1 VRQAL
6 AGLTTRGRCFLAAG
20 AAAALTAI
28 LLGEHDLLRVA
39 VLVLVLP
46 LASAAMVYRTRYRLA
61 SSRRMEPAR
70 VAAGEEAR
78 ALLRLENVSR
88 LPTGVLLIED
98 RIPYILGTRPRFILD
113 RVESHG
119 IRQVAYGIRSQHRGR
134 YTVGP
139 LTIRLR
145 DPFGMCELVRS
156 FTAVD
161 SFVVTPVIEPLP
173 SLPLSGDWVGTG
185 ESRSRSIA
193 SAGDDDVV
201 TREYRR
207 GDDLRRVHWRAT
219 AHYGEL
225 MVRREEQPWGNRAV
239 LLVDTRRG
247 AHRGDGPTSSFET
260 AVSAAASIAIFL
272 GRAGFRIDVITDTG
286 QRLTDTDDGR
296 INTHEEIV
304 LDAFAELEESGN
316 RTIRTASNALR
327 EAGDGL
333 TVAVLGA
340 LTVEEASE
348 LARARHG
355 AGSAVAVIMDLDT
368 WRPGHTRHPAADR
381 HGANGDRPAANGAA
395 GGAVPAPAGL
405 PGSVDPP
412 IEVLRAAGWR
422 VVALGSGQKLSSV
435 WPLVAHSPFHGRL
448 ETAGPGR

>member
-1 VRQAL
+1 
-6 AGLTTRGRCFLAAG
+6 
-20 AAAALTAI
+20 
-28 LLGEHDLLRVA
+28 
-39 VLVLVLP
+39 
-46 LASAAMVYRTRYRLA
+46 
-61 SSRRMEPAR
+61 
-70 VAAGEEAR
+70 
-78 ALLRLENVSR
+78 
-88 LPTGVLLIED
+88 LLIED

-161 SFVVTPVIEPLP
+161 NFVVTPVIEPLP

-239 LLVDTRRG
+239 VLVDTRRG
-247 AHRGDGPTSSFET
+247 AHRGDDPTSSFET

-296 INTHEEIV
+296 VNTHEEIV

-316 RTIRTASNALR
+316 RTIRTASAALR

-340 LTVEEASE
+340 LTVDEASD

-355 AGSAVAVIMDLDT
+355 AGSAVAVVMDLDT
-368 WRPGHTRHPAADR
+368 WRPGHSRRPAGERHHPGGSR
-381 HGANGDRPAANGAA
+381 HQANGDQPVDRAAAA
-395 GGAVPAPAGL
+395 GTVPAPSAG
-405 PGSVDPP
+405 PSTGPVDGP

-435 WPLVAHSPFHGRL
+435 WPLVANSPLHGRL
-448 ETAGPGR
+448 ETTGPSR

>member
-1 VRQAL
+1 MRQAL

-20 AAAALTAI
+20 AAAALSA
-28 LLGEHDLLRVA
+28 LVLGQHDLLRVA

-46 LASAAMVYRTRYRLA
+46 LASALLVYRTRYRLA

-70 VAAGEEAR
+70 VCAGDEAR

-88 LPTGVLLIED
+88 VPTGVLLLED
-98 RIPYILGTRPRFILD
+98 RIPYVLGTRPRFILD

-119 IRQVAYGIRSQHRGR
+119 VRQVAYGIRSQQRGR

-161 SFVVTPVIEPLP
+161 SFVVTPVIESLP
-173 SLPLSGDWVGTG
+173 SLPLAGDWVGTG

-239 LLVDTRRG
+239 LLLDTRRT
-247 AHRGDGPTSSFET
+247 AHRGDGPTSSFEA
-260 AVSAAASIAIFL
+260 AVSAAGSIGVFL
-272 GRAGFRIDVITDTG
+272 GRAGYRIDLITDSG
-286 QRLTDTDDGR
+286 VRLTDSGDGR
-296 INTHEEIV
+296 SGSHEEV
-304 LDAFAELEESGN
+304 LLDALAEIEDSTN
-316 RTIRTASNALR
+316 STIRSAAGALR

-333 TVAVLGA
+333 TVAVLGG
-340 LTVEEASE
+340 LGVDEATD
-348 LARARHG
+348 LVRARHG
-355 AGSAVAVIMDLDT
+355 AGSAVAVVMDLES
-368 WRPGHTRHPAADR
+368 WRPSGGRTRP
-381 HGANGDRPAANGAA
+381 NGNGPTAAANGSD
-395 GGAVPAPAGL
+395 GSGAVE
-405 PGSVDPP
+405 
-412 IEVLRAAGWR
+412 ILRAAGWR
-422 VVALGSGQKLSSV
+422 VVMLGSGQRLSSV
-435 WPLVAHSPFHGRL
+435 WPLVANSPLHGRL
-448 ETAGPGR
+448 AGAGDLR

>member
-1 VRQAL
+1 MRQAL

-20 AAAALTAI
+20 GAAAASALV
-28 LLGEHDLLRVA
+28 LGQHDLLRVA

-46 LASAAMVYRTRYRLA
+46 LASVLIVYRTRYRLA

-70 VAAGEEAR
+70 VAAGDEAR

-88 LPTGVLLIED
+88 LPTGVLLLED
-98 RIPYILGTRPRFILD
+98 RIPYVLGTRPRFILD

-119 IRQVAYGIRSQHRGR
+119 VRQVAYGVRSQQRGR
-134 YTVGP
+134 FTVGP

-156 FTAVD
+156 FNAVD

-239 LLVDTRRG
+239 LLLDTRRS
-247 AHRGDGPTSSFET
+247 AHRGDGPTSSFEA
-260 AVSAAASIAIFL
+260 AVSAAGSIGVFL
-272 GRAGFRIDVITDTG
+272 GRAGYRVDLITDTG
-286 QRLTDTDDGR
+286 TRLTDTGDGR
-296 INTHEEIV
+296 TSTQEEV
-304 LDAFAELEESGN
+304 LLDALAEIEESGN
-316 RTIRTASNALR
+316 KLIRTAAASLR

-333 TVAVLGA
+333 TVAVLGGLA
-340 LTVEEASE
+340 VDEAAD
-348 LARARHG
+348 LVRARHG
-355 AGSAVAVIMDLDT
+355 SGSAVAVIMDLDS
-368 WRPGHTRHPAADR
+368 WRRPSSSRPTAPGSATVSA
-381 HGANGDRPAANGAA
+381 GNGA
-395 GGAVPAPAGL
+395 VE
-405 PGSVDPP
+405 
-412 IEVLRAAGWR
+412 ILRAAGWR
-422 VVALGSGQKLSSV
+422 VVTLESGQRLSSV
-435 WPLVAHSPFHGRL
+435 WPLVAQSPLHGRL
-448 ETAGPGR
+448 GSAPTTAAATTAGAGEVR